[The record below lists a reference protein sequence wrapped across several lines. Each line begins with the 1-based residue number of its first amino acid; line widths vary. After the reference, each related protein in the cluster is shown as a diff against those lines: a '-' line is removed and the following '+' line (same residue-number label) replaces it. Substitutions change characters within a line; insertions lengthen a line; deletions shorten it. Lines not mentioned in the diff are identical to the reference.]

1 MKTDV
6 ETLSPTRVRL
16 TVEVP
21 FDELE
26 SSLKA
31 AYKKV
36 GQQVRVPGFRPGK
49 VPPKIIDQRFGR
61 GVVLNEAVN
70 EAVPRLYGQAVEEN
84 SVYALGQ
91 PELEVTK
98 LEDGDEL
105 AFTAEVDVR
114 PDIEVPD
121 YDGVPVTV
129 DDAEVTPDDVE
140 EQLTSLRERFASLK
154 GADRPAQDGD
164 HVSID
169 LSATVDGEQLEDAQA
184 SGMSYEVGQGSLVDG
199 LDEALRGMSAGE
211 STNFTTELVGERAG
225 QEAEVTVTVHSV
237 KEKDLP
243 ELDDEFAQLS
253 SEFDTIGELR
263 ADLRSRLESS
273 KRSQQAQQ
281 ARDRALEAL
290 LSRVDVPVPDVAL
303 QEELERRSNSIEQ
316 QLQSAGL
323 TREQYLQAQGRSEE
337 DFQEELSSGA
347 KESVQGGF
355 LLDALAQKEELN
367 VEEAELSEQLMR
379 TAQQMGVQPQQLAQH
394 LTESGQVGVLVSDV
408 LRNKALTLVVEHA
421 KITDESGRPVDAQA
435 LLQPE
440 GETVTAEEASGESTA
455 DEPVSGDEAAAEE
468 AGEQAGSAQ
477 AAGSAQ
483 QTVTVDQG
491 GAADE
496 RGEAAADTEGSA
508 SDAGE
513 SGTSRSE

>member
-21 FDELE
+21 FDELD
-26 SSLKA
+26 SSLKS
-31 AYKKV
+31 AYRKV
-36 GQQVRVPGFRPGK
+36 AQQVRVPGFRPGK

-70 EAVPRLYGQAVEEN
+70 EAVPRLYGQAVEES
-84 SVYALGQ
+84 SVRTLGQ

-105 AFTAEVDVR
+105 AFTADVDVR

-121 YDGVPVTV
+121 YDGLPVTV
-129 DDAEVTPDDVE
+129 DDAEVTPDEVE
-140 EQLTSLRERFASLK
+140 EQLGSLRERFASLR
-154 GADRPAQDGD
+154 AAERPAQDGD

-184 SGMSYEVGQGSLVDG
+184 SGMSYEVGQGSLIDG

-243 ELDDEFAQLS
+243 EFDDEFAQLA

-263 ADLRSRLESS
+263 ADMRSRLERS
-273 KRSQQAQQ
+273 KQSQQAQQ
-281 ARDRALEAL
+281 ARDRALEGL
-290 LSRVDVPVPDVAL
+290 LERVDVPVPDVAL
-303 QEELERRSNSIEQ
+303 QEELERRNNSVEQ
-316 QLQSAGL
+316 QLQQAGL
-323 TREQYLQAQGRSEE
+323 TREQYLQAQGRTDE
-337 DFQEELSSGA
+337 DFQEEISSGA
-347 KESVQGGF
+347 RETVQGGF
-355 LLDALAQKEELN
+355 LLDEFARKEELG
-367 VEEAELSEQLMR
+367 VEEHELSQQLMQ
-379 TAQQMGVQPQQLAQH
+379 TASQMGVQPQQLAQH
-394 LTESGQVGVLVSDV
+394 LQESGQVGVLVSDV
-408 LRNKALTLVVEHA
+408 LRNKALALLVEHA
-421 KITDESGRPVDAQA
+421 EITDESGRSIDPQT

-440 GETVTAEEASGESTA
+440 GQAAGETVAVDSGSEDEAGESGA
-455 DEPVSGDEAAAEE
+455 EDIGGHPAEEE
-468 AGEQAGSAQ
+468 AGEQGDE
-477 AAGSAQ
+477 AAGSGETAS
-483 QTVTVDQG
+483 
-491 GAADE
+491 AD
-496 RGEAAADTEGSA
+496 RGEGPGE
-508 SDAGE
+508 AG
-513 SGTSRSE
+513 RP

>member
-21 FDELE
+21 FDELD
-26 SSLKA
+26 SSLKS
-31 AYKKV
+31 AYRKV
-36 GQQVRVPGFRPGK
+36 AQQVRVPGFRPGK

-70 EAVPRLYGQAVEEN
+70 EAVPRLYGQAVEES
-84 SVYALGQ
+84 SVRTLGQ

-105 AFTAEVDVR
+105 AFTADVDVR

-121 YDGVPVTV
+121 YDGLPVTV
-129 DDAEVTPDDVE
+129 DDAEVTPDEVE
-140 EQLTSLRERFASLK
+140 EQLGSLRERFASLR
-154 GADRPAQDGD
+154 AAERPAQDDD

-184 SGMSYEVGQGSLVDG
+184 SGMSYEVGQGSLIDG

-243 ELDDEFAQLS
+243 EFDDEFAQLA

-263 ADLRSRLESS
+263 ADMRSRLERS
-273 KRSQQAQQ
+273 KQSQQAQQ
-281 ARDRALEAL
+281 ARDRALEGL
-290 LSRVDVPVPDVAL
+290 LERVDVPVPDVAL
-303 QEELERRSNSIEQ
+303 QEELERRNNSVEQ
-316 QLQSAGL
+316 QLQQAGL
-323 TREQYLQAQGRSEE
+323 TREQYLQAQGRTDE
-337 DFQEELSSGA
+337 DFQEEISSGA
-347 KESVQGGF
+347 RETVQGGF
-355 LLDALAQKEELN
+355 LLDELARKEELG
-367 VEEAELSEQLMR
+367 VEEHELSQQLMQ
-379 TAQQMGVQPQQLAQH
+379 TASQMGVQPQQLAQH
-394 LTESGQVGVLVSDV
+394 LQESGQVGVLVSDV
-408 LRNKALTLVVEHA
+408 LRNKALALLVEHA
-421 KITDESGRPVDAQA
+421 EITDESGRSIDPQT

-440 GETVTAEEASGESTA
+440 GQAAGETVAVDSGSEDEAGESGAEEAGGHPAE
-455 DEPVSGDEAAAEE
+455 EE
-468 AGEQAGSAQ
+468 AGEQVDE
-477 AAGSAQ
+477 AAGSGETASA
-483 QTVTVDQG
+483 DQG
-491 GAADE
+491 E
-496 RGEAAADTEGSA
+496 SPGEAG
-508 SDAGE
+508 
-513 SGTSRSE
+513 RP

>member
-21 FDELE
+21 FDELD

-61 GVVLNEAVN
+61 VVVLNEAVN
-70 EAVPRLYGQAVEEN
+70 EAVPRLYGQAVEDN
-84 SVYALGQ
+84 SVRALGQ

-114 PDIEVPD
+114 PQIDVPD
-121 YDGVPVTV
+121 YDGLPITV

-154 GADRPAQDGD
+154 GADRPAQDAD

-184 SGMSYEVGQGSLVDG
+184 SGMSYEVGQGSLIDG
-199 LDEALRGMSAGE
+199 LDDALRGMSAGE
-211 STNFTTELVGERAG
+211 STTFTTELVGERAG
-225 QEAEVTVTVHSV
+225 QQAEVTVTVHSV

-243 ELDDEFAQLS
+243 ELDDEFAQLA

-263 ADLRSRLESS
+263 ADMRSRLERS
-273 KRSQQAQQ
+273 KRGQQGQQ
-281 ARDRALEAL
+281 ARDRALDAL
-290 LSRVDVPVPDVAL
+290 LGRVEIPVPDVAL
-303 QEELERRSNSIEQ
+303 QDELERRRGSVEQ

-323 TREQYLQAQGRSEE
+323 TQEQYLQMQGRSEE
-337 DFQEELSSGA
+337 DFQEEISSGA
-347 KESVQGGF
+347 EEAVQGGF
-355 LLDALAQKEELN
+355 LLDALAQKEELG
-367 VEEAELSEQLMR
+367 VEEAELSEQLVR

-394 LTESGQVGVLVSDV
+394 LTESGQVGMLVSDV
-408 LRNKALTLVVEHA
+408 LRNKALALLVEHA
-421 KITDESGRPVDAQA
+421 KITDESGRPVDGKA
-435 LLQPE
+435 LLEPE
-440 GETVTAEEASGESTA
+440 GSAGETVAAESGDGES
-455 DEPVSGDEAAAEE
+455 GDGEGGEAAAED
-468 AGEQAGSAQ
+468 EQTTTDTA
-477 AAGSAQ
+477 
-483 QTVTVDQG
+483 
-491 GAADE
+491 AADE
-496 RGEAAADTEGSA
+496 ETTEEPEGSEA
-508 SDAGE
+508 QR
-513 SGTSRSE
+513 SG